1 MVRSTARRRRSTAVA
16 ASRRKIGRAVRS
28 AALGSYGVAAVRGL
42 RWYERPLG
50 WLGLRTPGVR
60 VRSDKPL
67 RVELN
72 LALVEGVPPAAVAA
86 NVTNAVR
93 YTVQRDVGQRID
105 ELIVLVGGRPLA
117 PAAGGASTGPGD

>member
-1 MVRSTARRRRSTAVA
+1 
-16 ASRRKIGRAVRS
+16 
-28 AALGSYGVAAVRGL
+28 VRGV

-50 WLGLRTPGVR
+50 WLGLSTPGVR

-67 RVELN
+67 RVEVN

-93 YTVQRDVGQRID
+93 YTVQRDIGQKID
-105 ELIVLVGGRPLA
+105 ELVVLVGGRPLTAA
-117 PAAGGASTGPGD
+117 PQAGAGTGRAH